1 MTTATRR
8 TGSMMRT
15 ALAATLA
22 LSAWIAGT
30 IVGSIGSAPPAAGTA
45 LMQVGRAH
53 AEFEPILDGKEPIF
67 VLVLGSD
74 SRPGTPVDRGLAD
87 SIHILGI
94 NPAKKKATLLG
105 FPRDAYVPLST
116 GGTNKINAAMPQGGP
131 GAMVATVENLTGITI
146 DYYALTGFGGLTR
159 AVDQIGGLTVDLPTQ
174 LVGYDKTFQ
183 AGTQKLVGRDA
194 LQVARTR
201 KSLLDGDFGRSE
213 NQGLLMISALAQFRK
228 EFAKDPNRMFAWLGA
243 GLRNVQ
249 TDLSIDELSRL
260 AFTAMTVK
268 PQGVTNIVVPGAI
281 GSAGGSSIVNLSSSA
296 SQLYA
301 DLKADGFIL
310 KAGGQG

>member
-1 MTTATRR
+1 MTSRATW
-8 TGSMMRT
+8 MRK

-22 LSAWIAGT
+22 LSAWVAGT
-30 IVGSIGSAPPAAGTA
+30 VVGSIGAAPPATGGPI
-45 LMQVGRAH
+45 LQVGRAH
-53 AEFEPILDGKEPIF
+53 AEFEPPLDGKEPIF

-74 SRPGTPVDRGLAD
+74 SRPGTPIDRGLAD

-105 FPRDAYVPLST
+105 FPRDSYVPLST
-116 GGTNKINAAMPQGGP
+116 GGTNKINSAMPVGGP
-131 GAMVATVENLTGITI
+131 QAMIDTVENLTGITM

-174 LVGYDKTFQ
+174 LVGYDKTFP
-183 AGTQKLVGRDA
+183 AGVQTLEGRDA

-201 KSLLDGDFGRSE
+201 KSLPDGDFGRSE

-228 EFAKDPNRMFAWLGA
+228 EFGKDPNRMFVWLGA
-243 GLRNVQ
+243 GLRNVE

-268 PQGVTNIVVPGAI
+268 PQGVTNIVVPGTV
-281 GSAGGSSIVNLSSSA
+281 GTAGGMSIVNLSSSA

-301 DLKADGFIL
+301 DLKADGFIAG
-310 KAGGQG
+310 AGG

>member
-1 MTTATRR
+1 MKR
-8 TGSMMRT
+8 T
-15 ALAATLA
+15 LAAMLV
-22 LSAWIAGT
+22 LSAWVGGT
-30 IVGSIGSAPPAAGTA
+30 VIGSIGGAPPAAGGPF
-45 LMQVGRAH
+45 LQVGRAH
-53 AEFEPILDGKEPIF
+53 AEFEPVLDGKEPIF

-74 SRPGTPVDRGLAD
+74 ARPGTPVDRGLAD

-94 NPAKKKATLLG
+94 NPAKGKATLLG
-105 FPRDAYVPLST
+105 FPRDSYVPLST

-131 GAMVATVENLTGITI
+131 QAMVATVENLTGIEM
-146 DYYALTGFGGLTR
+146 DYFALTGFGGLTR

-174 LVGYDKTFQ
+174 LVGYDKTFP
-183 AGTQKLVGRDA
+183 AGVQTLEGRDA

-201 KSLLDGDFGRSE
+201 KSLLNGDFGRSE
-213 NQGLLMISALAQFRK
+213 NQGVLMISALAQFRK
-228 EFAKDPNRMFAWLGA
+228 EFAKDPNRMFVWLGA

-249 TDLSIDELSRL
+249 TDLSIDELSSL
-260 AFTAMTVK
+260 AFTAMNVK
-268 PQGVTNIVVPGAI
+268 PQGVTNIVVPGSI

-310 KAGGQG
+310 RAGGQG

>member
-1 MTTATRR
+1 MTGLKRAV
-8 TGSMMRT
+8 
-15 ALAATLA
+15 AAIFV
-22 LSAWIAGT
+22 LSAWVGGT
-30 IVGSIGSAPPAAGTA
+30 VLGSIGGAPPATGGPF
-45 LMQVGRAH
+45 LQVGRAH
-53 AEFEPILDGKEPIF
+53 AEFEPVLDGKEPIF

-74 SRPGTPVDRGLAD
+74 ARPGTPVDRGLAD

-94 NPAKKKATLLG
+94 NPAKGKATLLG
-105 FPRDAYVPLST
+105 FPRDSYVPLST

-131 GAMVATVENLTGITI
+131 QAMVATVENLTGIEM

-174 LVGYDKTFQ
+174 LVGYDKTFP
-183 AGTQKLVGRDA
+183 AGVQTLEGRDA

-201 KSLLDGDFGRSE
+201 KSLLNGDFGRSE
-213 NQGLLMISALAQFRK
+213 NQGVLMISALAQFRK
-228 EFAKDPNRMFAWLGA
+228 EFAKDPNRMFVWLGA

-249 TDLSIDELSRL
+249 TDLSIDELSSL
-260 AFTAMTVK
+260 AFTAMNVK
-268 PQGVTNIVVPGAI
+268 PQGVTNIVVPGSI

-310 KAGGQG
+310 RAGGQG

>member
-1 MTTATRR
+1 MTRLSPMKR
-8 TGSMMRT
+8 V
-15 ALAATLA
+15 LAATLV
-22 LSAWIAGT
+22 LSAWVGGT
-30 IVGSIGSAPPAAGTA
+30 VLGSIGSAPPASGGA
-45 LMQVGRAH
+45 LLQVGRAH
-53 AEFEPILDGKEPIF
+53 AEFEPVLDGKEPIF

-105 FPRDAYVPLST
+105 FPRDSYVPLST

-131 GAMVATVENLTGITI
+131 QAMVATVENLTGIQI
-146 DYYALTGFGGLTR
+146 DYYALTGFGGLSR

-174 LVGYDKTFQ
+174 LVGYDKTFP
-183 AGTQKLVGRDA
+183 AGVQKVGGRDA
-194 LQVARTR
+194 LQIARTR
-201 KSLLDGDFGRSE
+201 KSLLNGDFGRSE
-213 NQGLLMISALAQFRK
+213 NQGVLMISALAQFRK
-228 EFAKDPNRMFAWLGA
+228 EFTKDPNRMFVWLGA
-243 GLRNVQ
+243 GLRNVE
-249 TDLSIDELSRL
+249 TDLSIEELSTL
-260 AFTAMTVK
+260 AFTAMNVK
-268 PQGVTNIVVPGAI
+268 PQGVTNIVVPGTI

-301 DLKADGFIL
+301 DLKADGFIV

>member
-1 MTTATRR
+1 
-8 TGSMMRT
+8 MRK
-15 ALAATLA
+15 AIAGTLA
-22 LSAWIAGT
+22 LSAWVGGT
-30 IVGSIGSAPPAAGTA
+30 VVGSIGSAPPVAGVP
-45 LMQVGRAH
+45 LLQVGRAH
-53 AEFEPILDGKEPIF
+53 AEFEPVLDGKEPIF
-67 VLVLGSD
+67 ILVLGSD
-74 SRPGTPVDRGLAD
+74 SRPGTPIERGLAD

-105 FPRDAYVPLST
+105 FPRDSYVPLST
-116 GGTNKINAAMPQGGP
+116 GGTNKINTAMPQGGP
-131 GAMVATVENLTGITI
+131 QAMVATVENLTGITM

-159 AVDQIGGLTVDLPTQ
+159 AVNQIGGLTVDLPTP

-183 AGTQKLVGRDA
+183 AGVQKLEGRDA

-201 KSLLDGDFGRSE
+201 KSLLNGDFGRSE
-213 NQGLLMISALAQFRK
+213 NQGLLMVSALAQFRK
-228 EFAKDPNRMFAWLGA
+228 EFAKDPDRMFAWLGA

-249 TDLSIDELSRL
+249 TDLSIDEISGL

-268 PQGVTNIVVPGAI
+268 PQGVTNIVVPGTI
-281 GSAGGSSIVNLSSSA
+281 SSAGASSIVNISSSA

-310 KAGGQG
+310 RAGGQG

>member
-1 MTTATRR
+1 MSPMLRR
-8 TGSMMRT
+8 VV
-15 ALAATLA
+15 AAIVVLAA
-22 LSAWIAGT
+22 WVAGT
-30 IVGSIGSAPPAAGTA
+30 VVGSIGGAPPAAGGP
-45 LMQVGRAH
+45 LLQVGRAH
-53 AEFEPILDGKEPIF
+53 AEFEPVLDGKEPIF

-94 NPAKKKATLLG
+94 NPAKRKATLLG
-105 FPRDAYVPLST
+105 FPRDSYVPLST

-131 GAMVATVENLTGITI
+131 QAMVQTVENLTGITI
-146 DYYALTGFGGLTR
+146 DYYALTGFGGLSR

-174 LVGYDKTFQ
+174 LVGYDKTFP
-183 AGTQKLVGRDA
+183 AGVQRVEGRDA
-194 LQVARTR
+194 LQIARTR
-201 KSLLDGDFGRSE
+201 KSLLNGDFGRSE
-213 NQGLLMISALAQFRK
+213 NQGVLMISALAQFRK
-228 EFAKDPNRMFAWLGA
+228 EFTKDPNRMFVWMGA
-243 GLRNVQ
+243 GLRNVE
-249 TDLSIDELSRL
+249 TDLSIDELSTL
-260 AFTAMTVK
+260 AFTAMNVK
-268 PQGVTNIVVPGAI
+268 AQGVTNIVVPGTI